1 MRYFRSVWIFVALA
15 VVGIFSYFATRP
27 KPLKPMAGQ
36 GIGHSPSGEA
46 SSDIRVRAG
55 DPLGVVFEQ
64 LAATP
69 DSLRTLSDLQAE
81 LSEMEPAEAA
91 KWIRDFLKS
100 GKDKPTG
107 LIFEI
112 GADHSLKQWPTFRT
126 FLLDTLRA
134 IDPAAAAEISR
145 EILSQPSTAD
155 EWALALRNIGLIDDS
170 SDTRAMLARK
180 TEELIANPAWQTNP
194 SVGYLNAFDVLVHTK
209 ALGSTPTLS
218 ALIQRKDRK
227 DLVHASFLTLDRL
240 VQQEPAEM
248 LTRIVA
254 DKALQQSRPEMTA
267 QQFARADLRDPTQQ
281 ALVKSWLLDPSRTG
295 TELTSFAGIYP
306 NNNQFVS
313 NNLLTKSAPQSGVEL
328 MAHDRAAL
336 EILNSWSADPAFT
349 PVKEYLGTMVSRLNG
364 FVANPAE

>member
-27 KPLKPMAGQ
+27 KPLNPMAGQ
-36 GIGHSPSGEA
+36 GIGHSPSGEG

-64 LAATP
+64 LATTP

-81 LSEMEPAEAA
+81 LSDMEPAEAA

-126 FLLDTLRA
+126 FLLDVLRA
-134 IDPAAAAEISR
+134 IDPAAAAEISQ

-180 TEELIANPAWQTNP
+180 TEALINNPGWQANP

-254 DKALQQSRPEMTA
+254 DKALQQSRPEMSA
-267 QQFARADLRDPTQQ
+267 QQFARADLRDPEQQ
-281 ALVKSWLLDPSRTG
+281 AIVKAWMLDPARTG
-295 TELTSFAGIYP
+295 TELNSFAGVYP
-306 NNNQFVS
+306 NNNHFVS
-313 NNLLTKSAPQSGVEL
+313 NNLLTNEPNQSGADL
-328 MAHDRAAL
+328 ATHDRQAL
-336 EILNSWSADPAFT
+336 EILNTWATDPAFA
-349 PVKEYLGTMVSRLNG
+349 PVKDHLATMITRLNG
-364 FVANPAE
+364 FVANPNQ